1 MYDGRNPG
9 FLCARPETSRREE
22 RNRIDGRA
30 SGHRKRAS
38 PAIAVKKEGNPKR
51 NAKHLI
57 KWPYE
62 PGGRSASSLASKDFE
77 QRMDYRHKDVLRP
90 RPIISIPGSR
100 TSIGAELPKR
110 ESMSGFRRPS
120 LMQAPVLV
128 LNATFEPIN
137 VTAVRRAL
145 VLMLKGVAQAE
156 ETQAGEVHSTTKS
169 VSVPSVIRL
178 LTYRHIPQQSRALS
192 RKNILLRDRN
202 TCQFCG
208 HIFSASDLTLDHVVP
223 RSRGGRSSWENLV
236 ACCYEC
242 NNRKGDRTPE
252 EAGLKLARRPRPFTL
267 HTSRQLMRLIGHKDE
282 KWRKY
287 LFY

>member
-1 MYDGRNPG
+1 MN
-9 FLCARPETSRREE
+9 
-22 RNRIDGRA
+22 I
-30 SGHRKRAS
+30 K
-38 PAIAVKKEGNPKR
+38 PK
-51 NAKHLI
+51 L
-57 KWPYE
+57 
-62 PGGRSASSLASKDFE
+62 G
-77 QRMDYRHKDVLRP
+77 LRP
-90 RPIISIPGSR
+90 RPRISVEPPA
-100 TSIGAELPKR
+100 AEKPAAVPTPAT
-110 ESMSGFRRPS
+110 MGPVRRS
-120 LMQAPVLV
+120 VLQEPVLV

-156 ETQAGEVHSTTKS
+156 EMNHSEVHSAHQAVK
-169 VSVPSVIRL
+169 VPSVIRL
-178 LTYRHIPQQSRALS
+178 LAYRHIPQQSRALS
-192 RKNILLRDRN
+192 RKNILMRDKN

-208 HIFSASDLTLDHVVP
+208 RTLPASELTLDHVMP

-252 EAGLKLARRPRPFTL
+252 EAGLHLVRRPRPFTL
-267 HTSRQLMRLIGHKDE
+267 HTSRQLMRLIGRQEE

>member
-1 MYDGRNPG
+1 
-9 FLCARPETSRREE
+9 
-22 RNRIDGRA
+22 
-30 SGHRKRAS
+30 
-38 PAIAVKKEGNPKR
+38 
-51 NAKHLI
+51 
-57 KWPYE
+57 
-62 PGGRSASSLASKDFE
+62 
-77 QRMDYRHKDVLRP
+77 MDYHPNSKNVLRP
-90 RPIISIPGSR
+90 RPKISMARSHAA
-100 TSIGAELPKR
+100 AELTKSAAVP
-110 ESMSGFRRPS
+110 RRPAV
-120 LMQAPVLV
+120 MQAPVLV

-156 ETQAGEVHSTTKS
+156 ETQTTQVHSTSKS

-178 LTYRHIPQQSRALS
+178 LSYRHIPQQSRALS

-208 HIFSASDLTLDHVVP
+208 QTLSASDLTLDHVMP
-223 RSRGGRSSWENLV
+223 RSRRGRSSWEKLV
-236 ACCYEC
+236 ASCYEC

-252 EAGLKLARRPRPFTL
+252 EAGLTLARRPRPFTL

>member
-1 MYDGRNPG
+1 MD
-9 FLCARPETSRREE
+9 
-22 RNRIDGRA
+22 NRL
-30 SGHRKRAS
+30 K
-38 PAIAVKKEGNPKR
+38 IA
-51 NAKHLI
+51 
-57 KWPYE
+57 
-62 PGGRSASSLASKDFE
+62 
-77 QRMDYRHKDVLRP
+77 LRP
-90 RPIISIPGSR
+90 RPKIGLAGLAPDAAAPKLPISSA
-100 TSIGAELPKR
+100 S
-110 ESMSGFRRPS
+110 RPS
-120 LMQAPVLV
+120 VMQAPVLV

-156 ETQAGEVHSTTKS
+156 ESNASVVHSSSRS

-202 TCQFCG
+202 TCQFCARALP
-208 HIFSASDLTLDHVVP
+208 ASELTLDHVMP
-223 RSRGGRSSWENLV
+223 RSRGGHSSWENLV

-267 HTSRQLMRLIGHKDE
+267 HTSQQLMRLLGHKDE

>member
-1 MYDGRNPG
+1 MD
-9 FLCARPETSRREE
+9 
-22 RNRIDGRA
+22 NRHTAG
-30 SGHRKRAS
+30 
-38 PAIAVKKEGNPKR
+38 
-51 NAKHLI
+51 
-57 KWPYE
+57 
-62 PGGRSASSLASKDFE
+62 
-77 QRMDYRHKDVLRP
+77 LRP
-90 RPIISIPGSR
+90 RPKLSPGAASTGLGVASAKDAAPR
-100 TSIGAELPKR
+100 KPSPAP
-110 ESMSGFRRPS
+110 RPS
-120 LMQAPVLV
+120 VMQAPVLV

-156 ETQAGEVHSTTKS
+156 ETNHHEVHSTS
-169 VSVPSVIRL
+169 RAVQVPSVIRL
-178 LTYRHIPQQSRALS
+178 LSYRHIPQQSRALS

-208 HIFSASDLTLDHVVP
+208 KALPASELTLDHVLP

-236 ACCYEC
+236 ACCYTC

-252 EAGLKLARRPRPFTL
+252 EAGIKLQRRPRPFTL
-267 HTSRQLMRLIGHKDE
+267 HTSRQLMRLIGHRDE